1 MRRHSRKKSSVTK
14 ARDTWMRL
22 QNLLTPTAL
31 LLLTVCSTAA
41 NAQWPTTVAAPA
53 YGAATVNGASPV
65 YGATPAYTS
74 PTYTSS
80 APAYVAGTATAVA
93 PAAVV
98 APTVTYTT
106 PVRSYRPAATPYY
119 GVTPVTASTQTISNG
134 AYSAQRP
141 AYFDNPSVYTGQPTR
156 GSVQAS
162 YMAPT
167 QVQSYSLSQDLQPG
181 TTNVVTAY
189 SGPPITGPPIT
200 APPITAP
207 PVLTPAP
214 MPYAAAPP
222 APKRE
227 GCLSRFCSKLFGTG
241 YTTSYYRAPVTYY
254 RPVTTMNPATGTMV
268 TVQQPCTSYEQQVQ
282 RNPFTTVL
290 PANNTTPINNCQP
303 GCLCP
308 PGVNACNTIPSYNQS
323 ATFGQPAPI
332 SQTPYS
338 GIGQAG
344 ALGTGDYQAMP
355 IPAIPPAGAMG
366 TQPTNPNLS
375 PLTGPPP
382 TLAPPTA
389 AGTLAPPTAPSGS
402 TANDLAPVQRPTL
415 NKPATPNAPGAPK
428 APDAPKANS
437 AVPSAKPESTS
448 EKESARW
455 RLQRPADSTAMIQ
468 SQTSRLSQPDPVSLK
483 KSYGVAEP
491 IRAPAD
497 YAPPYGPN
505 ESVIQHGQQSR
516 PAAPAVSD
524 PFSPPPARNPFPSA
538 TPPLPSGEADLSDW
552 TESSSSPARPIRSV
566 SYDKP
571 AKTVVNTLNAKR
583 SRHTVWTSI
592 AQ

>member
-119 GVTPVTASTQTISNG
+119 GVAPVTASTQTISNG

-181 TTNVVTAY
+181 ITNVVTAY
-189 SGPPITGPPIT
+189 SGPPIT

-303 GCLCP
+303 GCPCP

-389 AGTLAPPTAPSGS
+389 PTAAGTLAPPTAPSGS

-415 NKPATPNAPGAPK
+415 NKPATP
-428 APDAPKANS
+428 DAPKTDAPTTDRTS
-437 AVPSAKPESTS
+437 PSEKPESTDGNDA
-448 EKESARW
+448 ARW

-552 TESSSSPARPIRSV
+552 TESTSSPARPIRSV
-566 SYDKP
+566 SYDRPSNNVAKP
-571 AKTVVNTLNAKR
+571 SKPKR

-592 AQ
+592 AE

>member
-1 MRRHSRKKSSVTK
+1 
-14 ARDTWMRL
+14 MRL
-22 QNLLTPTAL
+22 QTLLIPTAL
-31 LLLTVCSTAA
+31 ILLPAFSNAA
-41 NAQWPTTVAAPA
+41 YGQWPTTVATPI
-53 YGAATVNGASPV
+53 YGAATP
-65 YGATPAYTS
+65 YGATAGYPTPAY
-74 PTYTSS
+74 P
-80 APAYVAGTATAVA
+80 APAYPTSTPAYAVGTA
-93 PAAVV
+93 AA
-98 APTVTYTT
+98 APTVTYAT
-106 PVRSYRPAATPYY
+106 PVRSYQPAATPYY
-119 GVTPVTASTQTISNG
+119 GVAPVATSAQAISNN

-167 QVQSYSLSQDLQPG
+167 QTQSYSLSKDLQPV
-181 TTNVVTAY
+181 TTSGVTAY
-189 SGPPITGPPIT
+189 SGPPIT

-207 PVLTPAP
+207 PVLTPSP
-214 MPYAAAPP
+214 MSYAAPAP

-227 GCLSRFCSKLFGTG
+227 GCLSRLCNKLFGTG

-290 PANNTTPINNCQP
+290 PANNNTAINSCQP
-303 GCLCP
+303 GCPCP
-308 PGVNACNTIPSYNQS
+308 PGVNACNNVPTYSQNTPL
-323 ATFGQPAPI
+323 GQPAPL
-332 SQTPYS
+332 SQPPYS
-338 GIGQAG
+338 GIGQVG
-344 ALGTGDYQAMP
+344 ATGTGDYQAMP
-355 IPAIPPAGAMG
+355 IPAIPSTGAMG
-366 TQPTNPNLS
+366 TRPTTPNLS

-382 TLAPPTA
+382 TLAPPTPPA
-389 AGTLAPPTAPSGS
+389 AAATPAPPTPPAGS
-402 TANDLAPVQRPTL
+402 TVNDFAPVQRPTL
-415 NKPATPNAPGAPK
+415 NKPATP
-428 APDAPKANS
+428 DAPETDDPA
-437 AVPSAKPESTS
+437 PS
-448 EKESARW
+448 EKPDSSNENDTAKW

-468 SQTSRLSQPDPVSLK
+468 SQASQLSQPDPASLK

-516 PAAPAVSD
+516 PIAPAASD
-524 PFSPPPARNPFPSA
+524 PFSPQPIRNPFPTA
-538 TPPLPSGEADLSDW
+538 TPPAPTGQADLSDW
-552 TESSSSPARPIRSV
+552 TESTNSPTRPIRSV

-571 AKTVVNTLNAKR
+571 RSSSFATPSPAKR

-592 AQ
+592 GE